1 MQRLAGTASWA
12 APGGLAGTDYVTQFS
27 SDTFIYGTAFSPYV
41 FDTTPRLVTDVQ
53 GWLDQPGQNFG
64 WMLRTQSEQEIFSAR
79 RFASREDG
87 LRAPQLWID
96 FTPVP
101 EPAVGLPAAAAG
113 LALLVWRRRREGR

>member
-1 MQRLAGTASWA
+1 M
-12 APGGLAGTDYVTQFS
+12 
-27 SDTFIYGTAFSPYV
+27 
-41 FDTTPRLVTDVQ
+41 
-53 GWLDQPGQNFG
+53 
-64 WMLRTQSEQEIFSAR
+64 R
-79 RFASREDG
+79 RIRKLLKFVLLGREDG